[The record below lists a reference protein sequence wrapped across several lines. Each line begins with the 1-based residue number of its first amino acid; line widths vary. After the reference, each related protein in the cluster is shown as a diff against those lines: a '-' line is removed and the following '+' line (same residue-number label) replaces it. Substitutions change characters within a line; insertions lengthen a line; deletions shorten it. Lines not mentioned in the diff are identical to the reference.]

1 MVAYLRGIKNNMFSL
16 EFARV
21 WHNVFASQLIY
32 LIDGIEQGLCIDPQI
47 AGDHARCRLGGWMAS
62 VPEDIRRLPEFADLI
77 DKHAHFH
84 GLAGELVALHGAGEH
99 ERARALC
106 DGEFAAASQAV
117 AGALDVLSER
127 LSGLGLNL
135 SPFQCAA
142 PAERPSVWNDSLLI
156 GIPVIDRQHK
166 EIAGIVDQMLTN
178 RKLEINEEKAVDL
191 LTELSAI
198 LGKHFDTE
206 EHMMRRLPIPQEVF
220 EAHCREHT
228 RVLGDLVDLNLAVA
242 AGQHQPIEQYAERL
256 ERWFIEEVVL
266 HDLDI
271 GRALAAVR

>member
-1 MVAYLRGIKNNMFSL
+1 MFSL

-21 WHNVFASQLIY
+21 WHNVFASQLGY
-32 LIDGIEQGLCIDPQI
+32 LVDGIEQGLCIDPQI
-47 AGDHARCRLGGWMAS
+47 AGDHSRCRLGGWMAS
-62 VPEDIRRLPEFADLI
+62 VPEDIRHLPEFGDLA
-77 DKHAHFH
+77 DKHARFH
-84 GLAGELVALHGAGEH
+84 VLAGELVALHGAGEH

-106 DGEFAAASQAV
+106 DGAFAAASQAV

-127 LSGLGLNL
+127 LSELGHNL

-142 PAERPSVWNDSLLI
+142 PAERPSVWNDSLII

-166 EIAGIVDQMLTN
+166 EIASIVDQMLAN
-178 RKLEINEEKAVDL
+178 RQLEINEEKAVDL

-206 EHMMRRLPIPQEVF
+206 EHMMRWLPIPQEVF